1 MGGRRKTRDFRE
13 KAAKKHRYLEF
24 RGRLYSCRMT
34 LIYITDLY
42 TLWKK
47 DTWGRS
53 MKLIVELIRHGET
66 ELQAQGRYQGAVD
79 VPLSGEGRRKLS
91 AGRESLSTDGIYR
104 DPAVVYVSPLK
115 RARETASI
123 LFPEAVQVVIPE
135 LAEMNFGKFEG
146 RNYKEMENDPD
157 YRAWVEGMCLGKCPG
172 GESREEFCARTC
184 EAFLEVLRQVP
195 QNVTETFN
203 RNLNI
208 ETGKTW
214 ESGETGESRE
224 TGESGET
231 GKTGES
237 RETGEK
243 ISRLVIVA
251 HGGTQMAVMN
261 RFNCDHFSGKE
272 SRESRTD
279 DYYSWQLPCG
289 QGYVL
294 EAQTDGKE
302 CCIRVLGIRDYCKPQ
317 EQEPFAG

>member
-1 MGGRRKTRDFRE
+1 
-13 KAAKKHRYLEF
+13 
-24 RGRLYSCRMT
+24 
-34 LIYITDLY
+34 
-42 TLWKK
+42 
-47 DTWGRS
+47 

-66 ELQAQGRYQGAVD
+66 ELQAQGRYQGSVD

-91 AGRESLSTDGIYR
+91 AGRESLSARRGSLSAGRGSLTAGGESLPAKKENLSAGRESLLTGGIYR

-123 LFPEAVQVVIPE
+123 LFPEAVQVVIPGFS
-135 LAEMNFGKFEG
+135 EMNFGKFEG

-195 QNVTETFN
+195 QNATETFN

>member
-1 MGGRRKTRDFRE
+1 
-13 KAAKKHRYLEF
+13 
-24 RGRLYSCRMT
+24 
-34 LIYITDLY
+34 
-42 TLWKK
+42 
-47 DTWGRS
+47 

-123 LFPEAVQVVIPE
+123 LFPEAVQVVIPGFS
-135 LAEMNFGKFEG
+135 EMNFGKFEG

-195 QNVTETFN
+195 QNATVTFN

-214 ESGETGESRE
+214 ESGETGESRETGESGETGESRE

-261 RFNCDHFSGKE
+261 RFNCNRILGKE
-272 SRESRTD
+272 SRESRAD

>member
-1 MGGRRKTRDFRE
+1 
-13 KAAKKHRYLEF
+13 
-24 RGRLYSCRMT
+24 
-34 LIYITDLY
+34 
-42 TLWKK
+42 
-47 DTWGRS
+47 

-66 ELQAQGRYQGAVD
+66 ELQAQGRYQGSVD
-79 VPLSGEGRRKLS
+79 VLLSGEGRRKLS
-91 AGRESLSTDGIYR
+91 AGRESLSARRGSLSAGRGSLTAGGESLPAKRENLSAGRESLLTGGIYR

-146 RNYKEMENDPD
+146 RNYKEMEKDPD
-157 YRAWVEGMCLGKCPG
+157 YRAWVDGMCLGKCPG

-184 EAFLEVLRQVP
+184 EAFLEVLRQAP
-195 QNVTETFN
+195 QNVTETFY

>member
-1 MGGRRKTRDFRE
+1 
-13 KAAKKHRYLEF
+13 
-24 RGRLYSCRMT
+24 
-34 LIYITDLY
+34 
-42 TLWKK
+42 
-47 DTWGRS
+47 

-66 ELQAQGRYQGAVD
+66 EQQAQGRYQGAVD
-79 VPLSGEGRRKLS
+79 VPLSGAGRRKLS

-123 LFPEAVQVVIPE
+123 LFPEAVQVVIPGFS
-135 LAEMNFGKFEG
+135 EMNFGKFEG

-184 EAFLEVLRQVP
+184 EAFLEVLRQAP
-195 QNVTETFN
+195 QNVTETFS

-214 ESGETGESRE
+214 ESGETGESRKTWENGE
-224 TGESGET
+224 TGESRENGESGET

>member
-1 MGGRRKTRDFRE
+1 MGGRRKTRAFRE

-66 ELQAQGRYQGAVD
+66 ELQAQGRYQ
-79 VPLSGEGRRKLS
+79 

-123 LFPEAVQVVIPE
+123 LFPEAVQVVIPGFS
-135 LAEMNFGKFEG
+135 EMNFGKFEG

-157 YRAWVEGMCLGKCPG
+157 YRAWVAGMCLGKCPG
-172 GESREEFCARTC
+172 GESRDEFCARTC

-214 ESGETGESRE
+214 ESGETGE
-224 TGESGET
+224 
-231 GKTGES
+231 
-237 RETGEK
+237 K
-243 ISRLVIVA
+243 ISYLVIVA

>member
-1 MGGRRKTRDFRE
+1 
-13 KAAKKHRYLEF
+13 
-24 RGRLYSCRMT
+24 
-34 LIYITDLY
+34 
-42 TLWKK
+42 
-47 DTWGRS
+47 

-66 ELQAQGRYQGAVD
+66 ELQAQGRYQGSVD

-123 LFPEAVQVVIPE
+123 LFPKAVQVVIPE

-195 QNVTETFN
+195 QNATETFN

-214 ESGETGESRE
+214 ESGETGESKE

-251 HGGTQMAVMN
+251 HGGLTVIIFRERKAERAGQMIIIPGSFPADRVMYSKYRQMGRNAVSVYWE
-261 RFNCDHFSGKE
+261 SGTIV
-272 SRESRTD
+272 SRRSRGPLQD
-279 DYYSWQLPCG
+279 RYGSSAS
-289 QGYVL
+289 V
-294 EAQTDGKE
+294 
-302 CCIRVLGIRDYCKPQ
+302 CIFLKPPGFKGADQ
-317 EQEPFAG
+317 Q

>member
-1 MGGRRKTRDFRE
+1 
-13 KAAKKHRYLEF
+13 
-24 RGRLYSCRMT
+24 
-34 LIYITDLY
+34 
-42 TLWKK
+42 
-47 DTWGRS
+47 

-66 ELQAQGRYQGAVD
+66 ELQAQGRYQGSVD
-79 VPLSGEGRRKLS
+79 VLLSGEGRRKLS
-91 AGRESLSTDGIYR
+91 AGRESLSARRGSLSAGRGSLTAGGESLPAKRENLSAGRESLLTGGIYR

-157 YRAWVEGMCLGKCPG
+157 YRAWVAGMCLGKCPG
-172 GESREEFCARTC
+172 GESRDEFCARTC

-195 QNVTETFN
+195 QNATETIY
-203 RNLNI
+203 RNFNI
-208 ETGKTW
+208 ETGKTWESGETGESRETW

-317 EQEPFAG
+317 EQEHFAG

>member
-1 MGGRRKTRDFRE
+1 
-13 KAAKKHRYLEF
+13 
-24 RGRLYSCRMT
+24 
-34 LIYITDLY
+34 
-42 TLWKK
+42 
-47 DTWGRS
+47 

-66 ELQAQGRYQGAVD
+66 ELQAQGRYQGSVD
-79 VPLSGEGRRKLS
+79 VLLSGEGRRKLS
-91 AGRESLSTDGIYR
+91 AGRESLSARRGSLSAGRGSLTAGGESLPAKRENLSAGRESLLTGGIYR

-123 LFPEAVQVVIPE
+123 LFPKAVQVVIPE

-195 QNVTETFN
+195 QNATETFN

-214 ESGETGESRE
+214 ESGETGESRETGESGETGESRE

>member
-1 MGGRRKTRDFRE
+1 
-13 KAAKKHRYLEF
+13 
-24 RGRLYSCRMT
+24 
-34 LIYITDLY
+34 
-42 TLWKK
+42 
-47 DTWGRS
+47 

-91 AGRESLSTDGIYR
+91 AGRESLSTGGIYR

-123 LFPEAVQVVIPE
+123 LFPKAVQVVIPE

-195 QNVTETFN
+195 QNATVTFN

-214 ESGETGESRE
+214 ESGETGESRETLESGETGESRE

-261 RFNCDHFSGKE
+261 RFNCNRFSGKE
-272 SRESRTD
+272 SRERRAD

>member
-1 MGGRRKTRDFRE
+1 
-13 KAAKKHRYLEF
+13 
-24 RGRLYSCRMT
+24 
-34 LIYITDLY
+34 
-42 TLWKK
+42 
-47 DTWGRS
+47 

-66 ELQAQGRYQGAVD
+66 ELQAQGRYQGSVD
-79 VPLSGEGRRKLS
+79 VLLSGEGRRKLS
-91 AGRESLSTDGIYR
+91 AGRENLSARRGSLSAGRGSLTAGGESLPAKRENLSAGRESLLTGGIYR

-123 LFPEAVQVVIPE
+123 LFPKAVQVVIPE

-195 QNVTETFN
+195 QNATETFN

-214 ESGETGESRE
+214 ESGETGESRK
-224 TGESGET
+224 T
-231 GKTGES
+231 GKNRKPRES

-243 ISRLVIVA
+243 ISYFVIVA

>member
-1 MGGRRKTRDFRE
+1 MLTG
-13 KAAKKHRYLEF
+13 
-24 RGRLYSCRMT
+24 
-34 LIYITDLY
+34 
-42 TLWKK
+42 
-47 DTWGRS
+47 
-53 MKLIVELIRHGET
+53 
-66 ELQAQGRYQGAVD
+66 
-79 VPLSGEGRRKLS
+79 
-91 AGRESLSTDGIYR
+91 GIYR

-123 LFPEAVQVVIPE
+123 LFPKAVQVVIPE

-184 EAFLEVLRQVP
+184 EAFLEVLRQAP
-195 QNVTETFN
+195 QNVTETFY

-214 ESGETGESRE
+214 ESGETGESRK
-224 TGESGET
+224 T
-231 GKTGES
+231 GKNRKPRES

-243 ISRLVIVA
+243 ISYLVIVA

>member
-1 MGGRRKTRDFRE
+1 
-13 KAAKKHRYLEF
+13 
-24 RGRLYSCRMT
+24 
-34 LIYITDLY
+34 
-42 TLWKK
+42 
-47 DTWGRS
+47 

-66 ELQAQGRYQGAVD
+66 ELQAQGRYQGSVD

-123 LFPEAVQVVIPE
+123 LFPEAVQVVIPGFS
-135 LAEMNFGKFEG
+135 EMNFGKFEG
-146 RNYKEMENDPD
+146 RNYKEMEKDPD
-157 YRAWVEGMCLGKCPG
+157 YRAWVDGMCLGKCPG

-184 EAFLEVLRQVP
+184 EAFLEVLRQAP
-195 QNVTETFN
+195 QNVTETFY

-214 ESGETGESRE
+214 ESGETGESRK
-224 TGESGET
+224 T
-231 GKTGES
+231 GKNRKPRES

>member
-1 MGGRRKTRDFRE
+1 MGGRRKTRAFRE

-195 QNVTETFN
+195 QNATETFN

-214 ESGETGESRE
+214 ESGETGE
-224 TGESGET
+224 
-231 GKTGES
+231 
-237 RETGEK
+237 K
-243 ISRLVIVA
+243 ISYLVIVA

>member
-1 MGGRRKTRDFRE
+1 
-13 KAAKKHRYLEF
+13 
-24 RGRLYSCRMT
+24 
-34 LIYITDLY
+34 
-42 TLWKK
+42 
-47 DTWGRS
+47 

-66 ELQAQGRYQGAVD
+66 ELQAQGRYQGSVD
-79 VPLSGEGRRKLS
+79 VLLSGEGRRKLS

-123 LFPEAVQVVIPE
+123 LFPEAVQVVIPGFS
-135 LAEMNFGKFEG
+135 EMNFGKFEG

-172 GESREEFCARTC
+172 GESRDEFCARTC

-195 QNVTETFN
+195 QNVTETIY
-203 RNLNI
+203 RNFNI

-214 ESGETGESRE
+214 ESGETGESRKTLESGETGESRE

>member
-1 MGGRRKTRDFRE
+1 M
-13 KAAKKHRYLEF
+13 
-24 RGRLYSCRMT
+24 
-34 LIYITDLY
+34 
-42 TLWKK
+42 
-47 DTWGRS
+47 
-53 MKLIVELIRHGET
+53 IVELIRHGET

-79 VPLSGEGRRKLS
+79 VPLSGEGRRKLSAGRESLSARRGSLSAGRGSLTAGGESLPAKRENLS

-146 RNYKEMENDPD
+146 RNYKEMEKDPD
-157 YRAWVEGMCLGKCPG
+157 YRAWVDGMCLGKCPG

-195 QNVTETFN
+195 QNATETFN

-214 ESGETGESRE
+214 ESGETGESRK
-224 TGESGET
+224 T
-231 GKTGES
+231 GKNRKPRES

>member
-1 MGGRRKTRDFRE
+1 
-13 KAAKKHRYLEF
+13 
-24 RGRLYSCRMT
+24 
-34 LIYITDLY
+34 
-42 TLWKK
+42 
-47 DTWGRS
+47 

-66 ELQAQGRYQGAVD
+66 ELQAQGRYQGSVD
-79 VPLSGEGRRKLS
+79 VLLSGEGRRKLS
-91 AGRESLSTDGIYR
+91 AGRESLSARRGSLSAGRGSLTAGGESLPAKRENLSAGRESLLTGGIYR

-195 QNVTETFN
+195 QNATETFN

-214 ESGETGESRE
+214 ESGETGESRETLESGETGESRE

>member
-1 MGGRRKTRDFRE
+1 M
-13 KAAKKHRYLEF
+13 
-24 RGRLYSCRMT
+24 
-34 LIYITDLY
+34 
-42 TLWKK
+42 
-47 DTWGRS
+47 
-53 MKLIVELIRHGET
+53 IVELIRHGET

-123 LFPEAVQVVIPE
+123 LFPEAVQVVIPGFS
-135 LAEMNFGKFEG
+135 EMNFGKFEG

-157 YRAWVEGMCLGKCPG
+157 YRAWVAGMCLGKCPG
-172 GESREEFCARTC
+172 GESRDEFCARTC

-195 QNVTETFN
+195 QNATETFN

-251 HGGTQMAVMN
+251 HGGTQMAVLE
-261 RFNCDHFSGKE
+261 RWGKPE
-272 SRESRTD
+272 RE
-279 DYYSWQLPCG
+279 YYRWQTVCG
-289 QGYVL
+289 CGWELDWNGERLHVQREL
-294 EAQTDGKE
+294 NFLK
-302 CCIRVLGIRDYCKPQ
+302 
-317 EQEPFAG
+317 

>member
-1 MGGRRKTRDFRE
+1 
-13 KAAKKHRYLEF
+13 
-24 RGRLYSCRMT
+24 
-34 LIYITDLY
+34 
-42 TLWKK
+42 
-47 DTWGRS
+47 

-66 ELQAQGRYQGAVD
+66 ELQAQGRYQGSVD
-79 VPLSGEGRRKLS
+79 VLLSGEGRRKLS
-91 AGRESLSTDGIYR
+91 AGRESLSARRGSLSAGRGSLTAGGESLPAKRENLSAGRESLLTGGIYR

-146 RNYKEMENDPD
+146 RNYKEMEKDPD
-157 YRAWVEGMCLGKCPG
+157 YRAWVDGMCLGKCPG

-195 QNVTETFN
+195 QNATETIY
-203 RNLNI
+203 RNFNI
-208 ETGKTW
+208 ETGKTWESGETGESRETW

-317 EQEPFAG
+317 E

>member
-1 MGGRRKTRDFRE
+1 
-13 KAAKKHRYLEF
+13 
-24 RGRLYSCRMT
+24 
-34 LIYITDLY
+34 
-42 TLWKK
+42 
-47 DTWGRS
+47 

-66 ELQAQGRYQGAVD
+66 ELQAQGRYQGSVD
-79 VPLSGEGRRKLS
+79 VLLSGEGRRKLS
-91 AGRESLSTDGIYR
+91 AGRESLSARRGSLSAGRGSLTAGGESLPAKRENLSAGRESLLTGGIYR

-123 LFPEAVQVVIPE
+123 LFPEAVQVVIPGFS
-135 LAEMNFGKFEG
+135 EMNFGKFEG

-184 EAFLEVLRQVP
+184 EAFLEVLRQAP
-195 QNVTETFN
+195 QNVTETFY

-214 ESGETGESRE
+214 ESGETGESRK
-224 TGESGET
+224 T
-231 GKTGES
+231 GKNRKPRES

>member
-1 MGGRRKTRDFRE
+1 
-13 KAAKKHRYLEF
+13 
-24 RGRLYSCRMT
+24 
-34 LIYITDLY
+34 
-42 TLWKK
+42 
-47 DTWGRS
+47 
-53 MKLIVELIRHGET
+53 
-66 ELQAQGRYQGAVD
+66 
-79 VPLSGEGRRKLS
+79 
-91 AGRESLSTDGIYR
+91 
-104 DPAVVYVSPLK
+104 
-115 RARETASI
+115 
-123 LFPEAVQVVIPE
+123 
-135 LAEMNFGKFEG
+135 MNFGKFEG
-146 RNYKEMENDPD
+146 RNYKEMEKDPD
-157 YRAWVEGMCLGKCPG
+157 YRAWVDGMCLGKCPG

-184 EAFLEVLRQVP
+184 EAFLEVLRQAP
-195 QNVTETFN
+195 QNVTETFY

-214 ESGETGESRE
+214 ESGETGESRETLESGETGESRE

>member
-1 MGGRRKTRDFRE
+1 MLTG
-13 KAAKKHRYLEF
+13 
-24 RGRLYSCRMT
+24 
-34 LIYITDLY
+34 
-42 TLWKK
+42 
-47 DTWGRS
+47 
-53 MKLIVELIRHGET
+53 
-66 ELQAQGRYQGAVD
+66 
-79 VPLSGEGRRKLS
+79 
-91 AGRESLSTDGIYR
+91 GIYR

-123 LFPEAVQVVIPE
+123 LFPKAVQVVIPE

-195 QNVTETFN
+195 QNATETFN

-208 ETGKTW
+208 ETGKTWESGETGESRETW